1 MSKSNLIDDCNSKTI
16 SIDPILVDDCNSETN
31 SIDPYLILYEGCDV
45 EYEQTAPDRREKYSV
60 IVLDKDGLP
69 NSMITKNTP
78 LSWYD
83 LIGCSGFNGRQQ
95 EELFFCMGEYS
106 IVDPN
111 IDVINK
117 YLYT

>member
-1 MSKSNLIDDCNSKTI
+1 MSKSNLIDDFISKMI
-16 SIDPILVDDCNSETN
+16 SIDPIL
-31 SIDPYLILYEGCDV
+31 IDYEACSV
-45 EYEQTAPDRREKYSV
+45 EYKQTASDPKEKYSV

-69 NSMITKNTP
+69 NSLITKNTP

-111 IDVINK
+111 IDVINNL
-117 YLYT
+117 LYS

>member
-1 MSKSNLIDDCNSKTI
+1 MISIDPILIDDCNSN
-16 SIDPILVDDCNSETN
+16 SIDPI
-31 SIDPYLILYEGCDV
+31 SIDYFTCDLDYLAFGP
-45 EYEQTAPDRREKYSV
+45 EYDQIASDHREKYSV

-69 NSMITKNTP
+69 NSLITKNTP

-117 YLYT
+117 SLYS